1 MLQSFLP
8 LFVMTFFICLFI
20 VLMQFL
26 WRYIDDLVG
35 KGLEISVIG
44 ELFFYAALTMV
55 PMALPLAILLA
66 SLMTFGNLGERF
78 ELTAMKASGVSLIR
92 VMKPLIAFIIL
103 IAIGAFFFQNNV
115 MPIAQSKMYT
125 LLLSMRQKSPE
136 LEIPEGV
143 FYDQITG
150 YNIFVERKDRET
162 GMLYNMMIYDV
173 SYGGDTD
180 KLRIILADS
189 GKMSVTEDKTH
200 LFLRLYSGEQFEN
213 LRDQGARR
221 AANVPYRR
229 ESFSLKEILIAF
241 DNNFNRMD
249 EAGMRNQY
257 VGKNISELKQT
268 IDSVTAHVDSV
279 GYQYGQEL
287 RDYPYF
293 SLSRYKTR
301 IVNGVPERELRKPVA
316 MDKPLDIDSLFTIC
330 TPATQKSILSQALS
344 RARRQQQDYE
354 YRSYVVTDDYK
365 VIRRHGIEMHRK
377 FTLSIACLIF
387 FFIGAPLGAIIKKGG
402 LGAPLVISVLLFIVY
417 YIIDNTGYK
426 LARDGRWEVWEGMWL
441 STVVLLPLGIFLT
454 KQAINDSEVFNF
466 EGIMVRI
473 RRAMGLNEVR
483 HVEMKEIVMDE
494 VDAVMAKAKL
504 DELTAICSSY
514 MQKNKAKQNYISFW
528 LNGYDREALQV
539 IADKVDETVEYLS
552 NSQDKLVI
560 NKLSDYPI
568 VKNIWIYNPV
578 SDRRFAVAAL
588 VLFPIGLPLWL
599 FGRKYRTELIDE
611 LCKTV
616 KINGQ
621 IEEMIIKNEQK

>member
-1 MLQSFLP
+1 MLKIKRLYKFMLQSYLP

-78 ELTAMKASGVSLIR
+78 ELTAMKAAGISLMR
-92 VMKPLIAFIIL
+92 VMKPLIAFIVL

-143 FYDQITG
+143 FYDQVTG
-150 YNIFVERKDRET
+150 YNIFVERKNRET

-173 SYGGDTD
+173 SHGGDTD

-189 GKMSVTEDKTH
+189 GRMSVTEDKTH
-200 LFLRLYSGEQFEN
+200 LFLRLFSGEQFEN

-221 AANVPYRR
+221 TANVPYRR

-249 EAGMRNQY
+249 ESGMRSQY

-268 IDSVTAHVDSV
+268 IDSVTAHVDSI
-279 GYQYGQEL
+279 GFRYGEDL

-293 SLSRYKTR
+293 SLPRYTTQVIDGK
-301 IVNGVPERELRKPVA
+301 PERVLRKEVTLEKPV
-316 MDKPLDIDSLFTIC
+316 PVDSLMQVC
-330 TPATQKSILSQALS
+330 SPATQKSILVQALAK
-344 RARRQQQDYE
+344 ARRQKQEFE

-365 VIRRHGIEMHRK
+365 TIRRHGIEMHRK

-402 LGAPLVISVLLFIVY
+402 LGMPLVISVILFIIY

-426 LARDGRWEVWEGMWL
+426 MARDGRWEVWEGMWL
-441 STVVLLPLGIFLT
+441 STAVLFPLGFFLT

-466 EGIMVRI
+466 EGLGSRL
-473 RRAMGLNEVR
+473 RRAFGINEVR
-483 HVEMKEIVMDE
+483 HVEMKEIVMEDI
-494 VDAVMAKAKL
+494 VTDDAISRL
-504 DELTAICSSY
+504 HSLTDACKDYIA
-514 MQKNKAKQNYISFW
+514 KNKPRQGWFAFW
-528 LNGYDREALQV
+528 LNGYDRAALDSL
-539 IADKVDETVEYLS
+539 ADLVDDTVEYFA
-552 NSQDKLVI
+552 NSKDKLVI

-568 VKNIWIYNPV
+568 LKNIWIYNPT
-578 SDRRFAVAAL
+578 SDRRFSIAAL
-588 VLFPIGLPLWL
+588 VLFPISLPVWL
-599 FGRKYRTELIDE
+599 IGGKYRTELIDE
-611 LCKTV
+611 LNK
-616 KINGQ
+616 
-621 IEEMIIKNEQK
+621 

>member
-200 LFLRLYSGEQFEN
+200 LFLRLYSCEQFEN

-221 AANVPYRR
+221 AAIVPYRR
-229 ESFSLKEILIAF
+229 ECFSL
-241 DNNFNRMD
+241 
-249 EAGMRNQY
+249 
-257 VGKNISELKQT
+257 
-268 IDSVTAHVDSV
+268 
-279 GYQYGQEL
+279 
-287 RDYPYF
+287 
-293 SLSRYKTR
+293 
-301 IVNGVPERELRKPVA
+301 
-316 MDKPLDIDSLFTIC
+316 
-330 TPATQKSILSQALS
+330 
-344 RARRQQQDYE
+344 
-354 YRSYVVTDDYK
+354 
-365 VIRRHGIEMHRK
+365 
-377 FTLSIACLIF
+377 
-387 FFIGAPLGAIIKKGG
+387 
-402 LGAPLVISVLLFIVY
+402 
-417 YIIDNTGYK
+417 
-426 LARDGRWEVWEGMWL
+426 
-441 STVVLLPLGIFLT
+441 
-454 KQAINDSEVFNF
+454 
-466 EGIMVRI
+466 
-473 RRAMGLNEVR
+473 
-483 HVEMKEIVMDE
+483 
-494 VDAVMAKAKL
+494 
-504 DELTAICSSY
+504 
-514 MQKNKAKQNYISFW
+514 
-528 LNGYDREALQV
+528 
-539 IADKVDETVEYLS
+539 
-552 NSQDKLVI
+552 
-560 NKLSDYPI
+560 
-568 VKNIWIYNPV
+568 
-578 SDRRFAVAAL
+578 
-588 VLFPIGLPLWL
+588 
-599 FGRKYRTELIDE
+599 
-611 LCKTV
+611 
-616 KINGQ
+616 
-621 IEEMIIKNEQK
+621 